1 MFVNSRV
8 TEYIR
13 QKEYEFLD
21 LKKRNIQD
29 KAIGLTKGEA
39 MRLIFHRWL
48 WVNPKAICCFQP
60 FLRLDVESR
69 EFFVPHF
76 SGICT

>member
-1 MFVNSRV
+1 MNGRV

-29 KAIGLTKGEA
+29 KAIGLTRGGHAADLPQMAVGESESD
-39 MRLIFHRWL
+39 LLFS
-48 WVNPKAICCFQP
+48 AISPAGCGEQRF
-60 FLRLDVESR
+60 S
-69 EFFVPHF
+69 VPHF
-76 SGICT
+76 PGICT